1 MRMQPET
8 MGLAVKGRTSIALT
22 NFFPILYHAEVHRL
36 PNPYTRL
43 LTVNVFP
50 VIDRPM
56 RNVLTDW
63 CKQRLRV

>member
-8 MGLAVKGRTSIALT
+8 TGLAVKGRTPIALT

-43 LTVNVFP
+43 LECFP
-50 VIDRPM
+50 SYRSTYEECVDRL
-56 RNVLTDW
+56 V
-63 CKQRLRV
+63 